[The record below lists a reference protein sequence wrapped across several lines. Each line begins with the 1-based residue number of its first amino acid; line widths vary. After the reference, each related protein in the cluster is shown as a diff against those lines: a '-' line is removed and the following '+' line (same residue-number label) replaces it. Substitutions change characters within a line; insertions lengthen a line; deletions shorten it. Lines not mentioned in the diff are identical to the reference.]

1 MLDVEGIVCTWMNTR
16 TDLVGPSRPINAG
29 AHLKRIRHQGCYAY
43 VIAVGTPADMVEDVP
58 IGKARISV
66 TIYGA
71 TKQIAANGAV
81 AYGTILER
89 IALGFSEKMGDYKCI
104 AVDNI
109 IGPTPVDDQLT
120 TREEHRYL
128 VDADFWITG

>member
-1 MLDVEGIVCTWMNTR
+1 MLDVEGIVCDWLNTR
-16 TDLVGPSRPINAG
+16 TDIVGPTKPLNAG

-43 VIAVGTPADMVEDVP
+43 IIATGTPADLVQEVP
-58 IGKARISV
+58 TGKARISV
-66 TIYGA
+66 TIYGM
-71 TKQIAANGAV
+71 TKEVAARGAV

-89 IALGFSEKMGDYKCI
+89 IALGVTEKMGDYKCVAI
-104 AVDNI
+104 DNI
-109 IGPTPVDDQLT
+109 TGPTPVDDQLT